1 MDNRFKHETTQR
13 KLSLICFSQ
22 RHSRGQAAFAC
33 LIPLIYSTCTS
44 ASILEQAKPKD
55 TVAQVEFQEDL
66 SADMQASGRQLAL
79 YEATKDSLEKDLRI
93 KDDELRMVEQSL
105 AITEAKRRQNVELL
119 KISLEKES
127 RLKNVLDLI
136 KTSTYEK
143 VRDDIRQYESKISE
157 AEGKLEELA
166 AQRQQARR
174 DVERLLGKIERLS
187 REIPGN

>member
-1 MDNRFKHETTQR
+1 MGRATEHHGDFTQERTVDNRFKHETTQR

-79 YEATKDSLEKDLRI
+79 YEAVVRPSFEQVLTTFWNDLR
-93 KDDELRMVEQSL
+93 M
-105 AITEAKRRQNVELL
+105 QNNSVF
-119 KISLEKES
+119 
-127 RLKNVLDLI
+127 
-136 KTSTYEK
+136 
-143 VRDDIRQYESKISE
+143 VR
-157 AEGKLEELA
+157 
-166 AQRQQARR
+166 
-174 DVERLLGKIERLS
+174 V
-187 REIPGN
+187 